1 MDQAMTNPNK
11 PGKDRQFRP
20 LPVPSVDLYG
30 LFGDRQDAIC
40 DSTAET
46 LLDRCVE
53 AGMLQAIDTSQPS
66 PGVVIPP
73 KSMSPTVPATEQK
86 AMVSTQMFWDSDFG
100 KSIETVAYSLYR
112 RPNPQLEARVD
123 EIVDMYEKLQDAD
136 GYLNSWFQR
145 IQPGRRWTN
154 LRDHHELY
162 CAGHLIEGA
171 VAYYQ
176 ATDKRKLLDI
186 MCRYADYMIDVFGHG
201 PGKLAGYCGHEEIEL
216 ALVKL
221 ARVTG
226 RGKYLDLSKFFI
238 DQRGTQP
245 NFFDGEALRDGRDPK
260 HYLFGTYEYGQAHQ
274 PVREQ
279 KKVVGHAV
287 RAMYLY
293 SGMADIA
300 TEYNDNSLTSAL
312 ETLWDDL
319 TTKQMYVTGGIGP
332 AAANEGFTDYYDLP
346 NESAYAETCASVGLV
361 FWANRMLGRGP
372 NRRYADVMEQ
382 ALYNGAMAGLSLDG
396 RTFFY
401 ENPLESAGKHHRWVW
416 HHCPC
421 CPPNIARLLAS
432 VGSYMYAVADDEV
445 AVHLYG
451 ESKARFEMAGAKVEL
466 AQKTNYPWDG
476 AIRFDITVD
485 KPARFALSLRI
496 PEWADGGATL
506 KVNGKAID
514 VSSASIDGYARID
527 REWKSGDH
535 VDLDIP
541 LQTRSLFANPRVRQD
556 AGRAALMRGPMVYC
570 LEATDNGEGLNAI
583 ELTTPAAQASTSELP
598 SLRGAIAIDLPVRR
612 NDADWGATLYRTA
625 PPESRPATARFVPYP
640 LWDNREPGEMLVWVR
655 SGDHRG

>member
-1 MDQAMTNPNK
+1 MNK
-11 PGKDRQFRP
+11 LKRDRQFRP
-20 LPVPSVDLYG
+20 LPVPDVDVNG
-30 LFGDRQDAIC
+30 LFGERQDAIC

-53 AGMLQAIDTSQPS
+53 AGMLQAIDITKPS
-66 PGVVIPP
+66 PGVVIPIGP
-73 KSMSPTVPATEQK
+73 WGG
-86 AMVSTQMFWDSDFG
+86 STQMFWDSDLG

-112 RPNPQLEARVD
+112 RANRALEARVD
-123 EIVDMYEKLQDAD
+123 AIVDMYEKLQDKD
-136 GYLNSWFQR
+136 GYVNAWFQR
-145 IQPGRRWTN
+145 VQPDRRWTN

-162 CAGHLIEGA
+162 CAGHLMEGA

-176 ATDKRKLLDI
+176 ATGKRKLVDI
-186 MCRYADYMIDVFGHG
+186 MCRFADYMITVFGHG
-201 PGKLAGYCGHEEIEL
+201 PGKMPGYCGHEEIEL

-226 RGKYLDLSKFFI
+226 EKKYLDLAKFFV
-238 DQRGTQP
+238 DERGTEP
-245 NFFDGEALRDGRDPK
+245 HFFTEEAIRDGRSAADFHQK
-260 HYLFGTYEYGQAHQ
+260 TYEYGQAHQ

-300 TEYNDNSLTSAL
+300 TEYNDDSLTGAL

-372 NRRYADVMEQ
+372 NRRYADIMEQ

-396 RTFFY
+396 KTFFY
-401 ENPLESAGKHHRWVW
+401 ENPLESAGKHHRWIW

-432 VGSYMYAVADDEV
+432 IGSYMYGVADDEI

-451 ESKARFEMAGAKVEL
+451 EGKARFKITGTDVEL
-466 AQKTNYPWDG
+466 TQKTRYPWHG
-476 AIRFDITVD
+476 AVHFDI
-485 KPARFALSLRI
+485 KASKSARFAVSLRI
-496 PEWADGGATL
+496 PEWANGATL
-506 KVNGKAID
+506 AVNGEPISIGSVD
-514 VSSASIDGYARID
+514 VDGYARIE
-527 REWKSGDH
+527 REWRDGDKI
-535 VDLDIP
+535 DLNIP
-541 LQTRSLFANPRVRQD
+541 LETRALWANPLVRQD
-556 AGRAALMRGPMVYC
+556 AGRTALMRGPLVYC
-570 LEATDNGEGLNAI
+570 VEATDNGAGLNGIRLGEDISAKTAEI
-583 ELTTPAAQASTSELP
+583 AELG
-598 SLRGAIAIDLPVRR
+598 GAVALDIAVTKDES
-612 NDADWGATLYRTA
+612 DWGATLYRTK
-625 PPESRPATARFVPYP
+625 PPAAGKGTARFVPYH
-640 LWDNREPGEMLVWVR
+640 LWDNRAPGEMLVWVR
-655 SGDHRG
+655 SAI

>member
-1 MDQAMTNPNK
+1 MNK
-11 PGKDRQFRP
+11 LKRDRQFRP
-20 LPVPSVDLYG
+20 LPVPSVELAG

-53 AGMLQAIDTSQPS
+53 AGMIQAIDVNQPS
-66 PGVVIPP
+66 PGVVIPIGP
-73 KSMSPTVPATEQK
+73 WGG
-86 AMVSTQMFWDSDFG
+86 STQMFWDSDLG

-112 RPNPQLEARVD
+112 RANPKLEARVD
-123 EIVDMYEKLQDAD
+123 EIIDMYEKLQDKD
-136 GYLNSWFQR
+136 GYLNAWFQR
-145 IQPGRRWTN
+145 VQPGRRWTN

-176 ATDKRKLLDI
+176 ATGKRKLLDI
-186 MCRYADYMIDVFGHG
+186 MCRYADYLITVFGHG
-201 PGKLAGYCGHEEIEL
+201 PGKLPGYCGHEEVEL

-226 RGKYLDLSKFFI
+226 EKKYLDLSKFFI
-238 DQRGTQP
+238 DERGTEP
-245 NFFDGEALRDGRDPK
+245 HFFTEEATRDGRSAADFHQK
-260 HYLFGTYEYGQAHQ
+260 TYEYGQAHL

-293 SGMADIA
+293 AGMADIA
-300 TEYNDNSLTSAL
+300 TEYNDDTLTSAL

-332 AAANEGFTDYYDLP
+332 AASNEGFTDYYDLP

-372 NRRYADVMEQ
+372 NRRYADIMEQ

-396 RTFFY
+396 KTFFY
-401 ENPLESAGKHHRWVW
+401 ENPLESSGKHHRWIW

-432 VGSYMYAVADDEV
+432 VGSYMYAVAEDEI

-451 ESKARFEMAGAKVEL
+451 ESKARFEVSGAKVEL
-466 AQKTNYPWDG
+466 AQTTRYPWDG
-476 AIRFDITVD
+476 AIHFDLD
-485 KPARFALSLRI
+485 LDRPARFAISLRI
-496 PEWADGGATL
+496 PEWADGATL
-506 KVNGKAID
+506 SVNGE
-514 VSSASIDGYARID
+514 SIALESVVVDGYARID
-527 REWKSGDH
+527 REWKSGDK
-535 VDLDIP
+535 VDLTIP
-541 LQTRSLFANPRVRQD
+541 LEARKLFANPRVRQD
-556 AGRAALMRGPMVYC
+556 AGRTALMRGPLVYC
-570 LEATDNGEGLNAI
+570 AEETDNGAGLNGISLSAD
-583 ELTTPAAQASTSELP
+583 ASKAKVSEVAG
-598 SLRGAIAIDLPVRR
+598 LRGAVALDLPVSR
-612 NDADWGATLYRTA
+612 DASDWGVDLYRTS
-625 PPESRPATARFVPYP
+625 PPSTKPATARFVPYP

-655 SGDHRG
+655 AGEAHGE

>member
-1 MDQAMTNPNK
+1 MNK
-11 PGKDRQFRP
+11 LKRDRQFRP
-20 LPVPSVDLYG
+20 LPVPDVDVHG
-30 LFGDRQDAIC
+30 LFGERQDAIC

-53 AGMLQAIDTSQPS
+53 AGMLRAIDIDQPS
-66 PGVVIPP
+66 PGIVIPIGP
-73 KSMSPTVPATEQK
+73 WGG
-86 AMVSTQMFWDSDFG
+86 STQMFWDSDFG

-112 RPNPQLEARVD
+112 RANPALEARVD
-123 EIVDMYEKLQDAD
+123 AIVDMYEKLQDKD
-136 GYLNSWFQR
+136 GYLNAWFQR
-145 IQPGRRWTN
+145 VQPDRRWTN

-162 CAGHLIEGA
+162 CAGHLMEGA

-176 ATDKRKLLDI
+176 ATGKRKLLDI
-186 MCRYADYMIDVFGHG
+186 MCRFADYMITVFGHG
-201 PGKLAGYCGHEEIEL
+201 PGKIPGYCGHEEVEL

-226 RGKYLDLSKFFI
+226 EKKYLDLAKFFI
-238 DQRGTQP
+238 DERGTEP
-245 NFFDGEALRDGRDPK
+245 NFFTEEAIRDGRDAADFHQK
-260 HYLFGTYEYGQAHQ
+260 TYEYGQAHE

-300 TEYNDNSLTSAL
+300 TEYNDDSLTGAL

-372 NRRYADVMEQ
+372 NRRYADIMEQ

-396 RTFFY
+396 KTFFY
-401 ENPLESAGKHHRWVW
+401 ENPLESAGKHHRWIW

-432 VGSYMYAVADDEV
+432 IGSYMYGVAEDEI

-451 ESKARFEMAGAKVEL
+451 EGRARFKMAGADVAL
-466 AQKTNYPWDG
+466 TQKTRYPWHG
-476 AIRFDITVD
+476 AVHFDIKTS
-485 KPARFALSLRI
+485 KPAQFAVSLRI
-496 PEWADGGATL
+496 PGWANGATL
-506 KVNGKAID
+506 AVNGEAINIGSVD
-514 VSSASIDGYARID
+514 VDGYARIE
-527 REWKSGDH
+527 REWRDGDKI
-535 VDLDIP
+535 DLDIP
-541 LQTRSLFANPRVRQD
+541 LEARSLWANPLVRQD
-556 AGRAALMRGPMVYC
+556 AGRAALMRGPLVYC
-570 LEATDNGEGLNAI
+570 VEATDNGAGLNGIRLGEDIAAKTAEI
-583 ELTTPAAQASTSELP
+583 AELG
-598 SLRGAIAIDLPVRR
+598 GAIALDIPVTK
-612 NDADWGATLYRTA
+612 DEADWGATLYRTR
-625 PPESRPATARFVPYP
+625 PPAAEKATARFVPYH
-640 LWDNREPGEMLVWVR
+640 LWDNRAPGEMLVWVR
-655 SGDHRG
+655 SATQRE

>member
-1 MDQAMTNPNK
+1 MNTMK
-11 PGKDRQFRP
+11 RDRQFRP
-20 LPVPSVDLYG
+20 LPVPSVDIQG

-40 DSTAET
+40 DTTAET
-46 LLDRCVE
+46 LLDRCAE
-53 AGMLQAIDTSQPS
+53 AGMIRAIDTSKPS
-66 PGVVIPP
+66 PGVVIPIQP
-73 KSMSPTVPATEQK
+73 WGGT
-86 AMVSTQMFWDSDFG
+86 TQMFWDSDLG

-112 RPNPQLEARVD
+112 RANPKIEARVD
-123 EIVDMYEKLQDAD
+123 EIIEMYEKLQDED
-136 GYLNSWFQR
+136 GYLNAWFQR
-145 IQPGRRWTN
+145 VQPERRWTN

-171 VAYYQ
+171 VAYFQ
-176 ATDKRKLLDI
+176 ATGKRKLLDI
-186 MCRYADYMIDVFGHG
+186 MCRYADYLITVFGHG
-201 PGKLAGYCGHEEIEL
+201 EGQKRGYCGHEEVEL
-216 ALVKL
+216 ALVRL

-226 RGKYLDLSKFFI
+226 QKKYLDLAKFFI
-238 DQRGTQP
+238 DERGTEP
-245 NFFDGEALRDGRDPK
+245 HYFTEETIRDRRDPAK
-260 HYLFGTYEYGQAHQ
+260 FIQKTYEYSQSHQ

-300 TEYNDNSLTSAL
+300 TEYNDDSLTAAL

-332 AAANEGFTDYYDLP
+332 AVSNEGFTDYYDLP

-372 NRRYADVMEQ
+372 NRRYADIMEQ

-396 RTFFY
+396 KTFFY
-401 ENPLESAGKHHRWVW
+401 ENPLESGGKHHRWVW

-432 VGSYMYAVADDEV
+432 IGSYMYAAAEDEI

-451 ESKARFEMAGAKVEL
+451 ESTARFEIGGLAIEL
-466 AQKTNYPWDG
+466 QQKTNYPWDG
-476 AIRFDITVD
+476 AIGFDIKAD
-485 KPARFALSLRI
+485 KASRFALSLRI
-496 PEWADGGATL
+496 PEWGAGSTI
-506 KVNGKAID
+506 KVNGEAID
-514 VSSASIDGYARID
+514 LASVMVDGYARIE

-541 LQTRSLFANPRVRQD
+541 LAPRALFANPLVRQD
-556 AGRAALMRGPMVYC
+556 AGRVALMRGPMVYC
-570 LEATDNGEGLNAI
+570 VEATDNGHELNAI
-583 ELTTPAAQASTSELP
+583 ELTGNLSAAKTT
-598 SLRGAIAIDLPVRR
+598 AIAELGGAVALDIQVMRDQT
-612 NDADWGATLYRTA
+612 DWGSALYRTT
-625 PPESRPATARFVPYP
+625 PPKTEKATARFVPYP
-640 LWDNREPGEMLVWVR
+640 FWDNREPGEMLVWIR
-655 SGDHRG
+655 AGELNGE

>member
-1 MDQAMTNPNK
+1 MDDAMNTMK
-11 PGKDRQFRP
+11 RDRQFRP
-20 LPVPSVDLYG
+20 LPVPNVDIHG

-40 DSTAET
+40 DTTAET

-53 AGMLQAIDTSQPS
+53 AGMLSAIDTSKPS
-66 PGVVIPP
+66 PGIVIPIQAWGG
-73 KSMSPTVPATEQK
+73 T
-86 AMVSTQMFWDSDFG
+86 TQMFWDSDLG

-112 RPNPQLEARVD
+112 RKNSKLEARVD
-123 EIVDMYEKLQDAD
+123 EIIDMYEQMQDED
-136 GYLNSWFQR
+136 GYLNAWFQR
-145 IQPGRRWTN
+145 VQPDRRWTN

-171 VAYYQ
+171 VAYFQ
-176 ATDKRKLLDI
+176 ATGKRKLLDI
-186 MCRYADYMIDVFGHG
+186 ICRYCDYLIKTFGRG
-201 PGKLAGYCGHEEIEL
+201 EGQLRGYCGHEEIEL

-226 RGKYLDLSKFFI
+226 QKKYLDLCKFFI
-238 DQRGTQP
+238 DERGTEP
-245 NFFDGEALRDGRDPK
+245 HFFTEEAIRDGRSAADF
-260 HYLFGTYEYGQAHQ
+260 HQRTYEYGQAHL

-300 TEYNDNSLTSAL
+300 TEYSDDSLTAAL

-382 ALYNGAMAGLSLDG
+382 ALYNGAMSGLSLDG
-396 RTFFY
+396 KTFFY

-432 VGSYMYAVADDEV
+432 IGSYMYAVSEDEI

-451 ESKARFEMAGAKVEL
+451 ESTARFDIGGAKIEL
-466 AQKTNYPWDG
+466 AQKTLYPWEG
-476 AIRFDITVD
+476 AVRFDLTTD
-485 KPARFALSLRI
+485 KAGRFAISLRI
-496 PEWADGGATL
+496 PEWADGSKL
-506 KVNGKAID
+506 KVNGETID
-514 VSSASIDGYARID
+514 LNMMMVDGYARIERD
-527 REWKSGDH
+527 WRTGDH
-535 VDLDIP
+535 IDLDIP
-541 LQTRSLFANPRVRQD
+541 LAPRALFANPLVRQD
-556 AGRAALMRGPMVYC
+556 AGRIALMRGPMVYC
-570 LEATDNGEGLNAI
+570 VEATDNGEGLNSIRLAGD
-583 ELTTPAAQASTSELP
+583 LFNVTTAKLED
-598 SLRGAIAIDLPVRR
+598 LRGAVALDLPVTRDR
-612 NDADWGATLYRTA
+612 ADWGSALYRTS
-625 PPESRPATARFVPYP
+625 PPATEKTTARFVPYP
-640 LWDNREPGEMLVWVR
+640 FWDNRTPGEMLVWVR
-655 SGDHRG
+655 AGELNGE